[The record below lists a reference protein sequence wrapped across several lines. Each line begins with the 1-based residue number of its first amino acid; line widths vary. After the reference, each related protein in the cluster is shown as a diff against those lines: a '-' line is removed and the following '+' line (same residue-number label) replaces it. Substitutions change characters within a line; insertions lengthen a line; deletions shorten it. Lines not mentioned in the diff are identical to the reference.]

1 MTHIAILALGS
12 NRGDRLANL
21 QNAKT
26 ELSKVG
32 TIQKESNIYET
43 EPVGFA
49 DQDWFLNC
57 VIQIETNM
65 NAQQLLEETQNI
77 EKKLGKNKLIEN
89 GPRSIDI
96 DIIFLD
102 SEIIHVENLKIP
114 HPRMQDRRFVL
125 EPLAEIEP
133 KWIHPILQISV
144 ESLLKNTKDGHAIRM
159 HEKTS

>member
-1 MTHIAILALGS
+1 MIHTAILALGS
-12 NRGDRLANL
+12 NMGDRLANL

-26 ELSKVG
+26 ELSKIG

-49 DQDWFLNC
+49 DQDWFLNY
-57 VIQIETNM
+57 VIQIETDL
-65 NAQQLLEETQNI
+65 NAQELLKETQNI

-89 GPRSIDI
+89 GPRNIDI
-96 DIIFLD
+96 DIIFFGD
-102 SEIIHVENLKIP
+102 EIIDVENLKIP

-125 EPLAEIEP
+125 KPLTEIAP

-144 ESLLKNTKDGHAIRM
+144 ENLLKNIKDEHHIRLY
-159 HEKTS
+159 KKSS

>member
-12 NRGDRLANL
+12 NMGDRLAHL
-21 QNAKT
+21 QNAKA

-32 TIQKESNIYET
+32 TIQKESRIYET

-57 VIQIETNM
+57 AIQIETDL
-65 NAQQLLEETQNI
+65 NAQELLKETQRI

-96 DIIFLD
+96 DIIFFD
-102 SEIIHVENLKIP
+102 DEITDGENLKIP

-125 EPLAEIEP
+125 EPLAEIAP

-144 ESLLKNTKDGHAIRM
+144 ESLLKNTKDGHAIRL